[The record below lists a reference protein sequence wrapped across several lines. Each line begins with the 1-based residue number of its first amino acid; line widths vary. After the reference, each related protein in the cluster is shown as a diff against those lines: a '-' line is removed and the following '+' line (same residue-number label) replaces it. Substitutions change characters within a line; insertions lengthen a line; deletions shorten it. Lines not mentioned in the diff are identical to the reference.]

1 MAAEQKDRH
10 QTIDAARRNWQA
22 EVETAQTYRDLA
34 ERERDEKRKGILL
47 RMAEAEERHAHR
59 WEATLKDLGAEAPV
73 YRDTIGRRLNRWWNK
88 IAGAEIA
95 IRRMEATEE
104 RHEAEFRDQAERAF
118 AGEQDVQEFLRKS
131 AIEEKAHARVLST
144 MVPSVNPRTA
154 LDKILK
160 RERWH
165 GRGGSWVA
173 DAIYGANDGL
183 GAVFGIVSGVAGAT
197 NNQQHYVL
205 ISGLAGMLASTLSM
219 GAGAYLAAKSE
230 AEVYE
235 AEISRERAEV
245 EENPEEEIEEM
256 SLFYQLQGFTPEE
269 SQKMAERLA
278 QQPEQFVQVMA
289 QSELGLSEHRFPN
302 HWTAAFSAGVSTAIG
317 AFVPI
322 IPFFF
327 TGGLDAVIASFGI
340 SLVAHFAVGAL
351 KSLIGNSPV
360 RATLSPPGKRL
371 CCASCRQT
379 WDGDGRRWPTVEARW
394 MRHSREQSTAWPR
407 ADRPDHLERSCD
419 GRPVPFEYEPSNLPE
434 TISRRKPSGWRR
446 VFCS

>member
-1 MAAEQKDRH
+1 MAPEQKNPQ
-10 QTIDAARRNWQA
+10 QTIEVAKRNWQA

-47 RMAEAEERHAHR
+47 RMAEAEERHAQR
-59 WEATLKDLGAEAPV
+59 WEAKLRELGAQPPV
-73 YRDTIGRRLNRWWNK
+73 YNNTFARRLNRWWNR

-104 RHEAEFRDQAERAF
+104 KQEAEFHDQAERTF
-118 AGEQDVQEFLRKS
+118 AGEQEVQEFLRKS
-131 AIEEKAHARVLST
+131 ALEEKAHARALNAMAPPVS
-144 MVPSVNPRTA
+144 PRTA

-197 NNQQHYVL
+197 NNQQHYIL

-235 AEISRERAEV
+235 AEISRERTEV

-256 SLFYQLQGFTPEE
+256 SLFYQLQGFSPEE
-269 SQKMAERLA
+269 SQRMAERLA
-278 QQPEQFVQVMA
+278 ENPDQLVQAMA

-302 HWTAAFSAGVSTAIG
+302 QWTAAISAAVSTAIG
-317 AFVPI
+317 AFIPI
-322 IPFFF
+322 IPFFS
-327 TGGLDAVIASFGI
+327 GGLSAVILSFGI

-351 KSLIGNSPV
+351 KSLITIRSWW
-360 RATLSPPGKRL
+360 
-371 CCASCRQT
+371 ASGLEMT
-379 WDGDGRRWPTVEARW
+379 WIGIIVAVVTYGLGLAFG
-394 MRHSREQSTAWPR
+394 A
-407 ADRPDHLERSCD
+407 L
-419 GRPVPFEYEPSNLPE
+419 G
-434 TISRRKPSGWRR
+434 
-446 VFCS
+446 

>member
-1 MAAEQKDRH
+1 MAAERKDH
-10 QTIDAARRNWQA
+10 QHTIDAARRNWQA

-59 WEATLKDLGAEAPV
+59 WEATLKDLGAEVPV
-73 YRDTIGRRLNRWWNK
+73 YTDTIARRLNRWWNK

-104 RHEAEFRDQAERAF
+104 RHEAEFHDQAERAF
-118 AGEQDVQEFLRKS
+118 AGKKDVQEFLRKS
-131 AIEEKAHARVLST
+131 ALEEKAHARVLST
-144 MVPSVNPRTA
+144 MVPPVSPRTA

-197 NNQQHYVL
+197 NNQQHFIL

-278 QQPEQFVQVMA
+278 EQPEQFVQVMA

-302 HWTAAFSAGVSTAIG
+302 HWTAALSAGISTAIG

-327 TGGLDAVIASFGI
+327 SGGFDAVLASFGI

-351 KSLIGNSPV
+351 KSLITIRSWW
-360 RATLSPPGKRL
+360 
-371 CCASCRQT
+371 ASGLEMT
-379 WDGDGRRWPTVEARW
+379 WIGVIVAVVTYGLGLAFG
-394 MRHSREQSTAWPR
+394 A
-407 ADRPDHLERSCD
+407 L
-419 GRPVPFEYEPSNLPE
+419 G
-434 TISRRKPSGWRR
+434 
-446 VFCS
+446 

>member
-1 MAAEQKDRH
+1 MASENPSRDPKEPFVSGSRTDRRE
-10 QTIDAARRNWQA
+10 TIDVVRRNWQA
-22 EVETAQTYRDLA
+22 EVETARTYRDLA
-34 ERERDEKRKGILL
+34 ERELDERRKGVLL
-47 RMAEAEERHAHR
+47 RMAEAEERHAQR
-59 WEATLKDLGAEAPV
+59 WEKKLRDLGLEPPV
-73 YRDTIGRRLNRWWNK
+73 FKDTIVRRLNRWWNK

-104 RHEAEFRDQAERAF
+104 RQEAQFHDQAQRAL
-118 AGEQDVQEFLRKS
+118 AGEQDVQEFLRHS
-131 AIEEKAHARVLST
+131 ALEEKAHARALGA
-144 MVPSVNPRTA
+144 MVPPAGPRTA

-197 NNQQHYVL
+197 NNQQHYIL

-278 QQPEQFVQVMA
+278 EQPEQFVQAMA
-289 QSELGLSEHRFPN
+289 
-302 HWTAAFSAGVSTAIG
+302 
-317 AFVPI
+317 
-322 IPFFF
+322 
-327 TGGLDAVIASFGI
+327 
-340 SLVAHFAVGAL
+340 
-351 KSLIGNSPV
+351 
-360 RATLSPPGKRL
+360 
-371 CCASCRQT
+371 
-379 WDGDGRRWPTVEARW
+379 
-394 MRHSREQSTAWPR
+394 
-407 ADRPDHLERSCD
+407 
-419 GRPVPFEYEPSNLPE
+419 
-434 TISRRKPSGWRR
+434 
-446 VFCS
+446 

>member
-1 MAAEQKDRH
+1 MAAEEKDRH
-10 QTIDAARRNWQA
+10 QTIEVARRNWQA

-34 ERERDEKRKGILL
+34 GREQDEKRKSVLL
-47 RMAEAEERHAHR
+47 RMAEAEERHAQR
-59 WEATLKDLGAEAPV
+59 WKEKLEELGAGTPV
-73 YRDTIGRRLNRWWNK
+73 YRDTIARRFNRWWNR
-88 IAGAEIA
+88 IAGPEIA

-104 RHEAEFRDQAERAF
+104 KQEAEFHDQAERAF
-118 AGEQDVQEFLRKS
+118 VGEKDVQEFLRKS
-131 AIEEKAHARVLST
+131 AIEEKAHARALGAMAPPVS
-144 MVPSVNPRTA
+144 PRTA

-197 NNQQHYVL
+197 NNQQHYIL

-235 AEISRERAEV
+235 AEMSRERAEV

-269 SQKMAERLA
+269 SLKMAERLA
-278 QQPEQFVQVMA
+278 QQPEQFVQAMA
-289 QSELGLSEHRFPN
+289 QNELGLSQHRFPN
-302 HWTAAFSAGVSTAIG
+302 QWTSAFSAGISTAIG

-327 TGGLDAVIASFGI
+327 SGGLDAVIASFGI

-351 KSLIGNSPV
+351 KSLITIRSWW
-360 RATLSPPGKRL
+360 
-371 CCASCRQT
+371 ASGLEMT
-379 WDGDGRRWPTVEARW
+379 WIGIIVAVVTYGLGLAFG
-394 MRHSREQSTAWPR
+394 A
-407 ADRPDHLERSCD
+407 L
-419 GRPVPFEYEPSNLPE
+419 G
-434 TISRRKPSGWRR
+434 
-446 VFCS
+446 

>member
-1 MAAEQKDRH
+1 MMESESSSGDKRDEQLPHASRS
-10 QTIDAARRNWQA
+10 QETIEVVKRNWRA
-22 EVETAQTYRDLA
+22 EIETAQTYRDLA
-34 ERERDEKRKGILL
+34 KREPDTKRKGVLL
-47 RMAEAEERHAHR
+47 RMAEAEERHAQR
-59 WEATLKDLGAEAPV
+59 WEKKLRDLGVEPPV
-73 YRDTIGRRLNRWWNK
+73 LEDTIGRRLNRWWNK
-88 IAGAEIA
+88 IAGANIA
-95 IRRMEATEE
+95 IRRMEAAEE
-104 RHEAEFRDQAERAF
+104 HHEAEFREQADRAL
-118 AGEQDVQEFLRKS
+118 AREQDVQEFLRQS
-131 AIEEKAHARVLST
+131 ALEEKAHARALNA
-144 MVPSVNPRTA
+144 MAGPPSPRTA
-154 LDKILK
+154 LDAILK

-197 NNQQHYVL
+197 SNQQHFILVA
-205 ISGLAGMLASTLSM
+205 GLAGTLASTLSM

-278 QQPEQFVQVMA
+278 QQPEQFVQAMA

-302 HWTAAFSAGVSTAIG
+302 QWTAALSAGISTAIG
-317 AFVPI
+317 AFIPI

-327 TGGLDAVIASFGI
+327 SGGVEAVMISFGI

-351 KSLIGNSPV
+351 KSLITIRSWW
-360 RATLSPPGKRL
+360 
-371 CCASCRQT
+371 ASGLEMT
-379 WDGDGRRWPTVEARW
+379 WIGVIVAVVTYGLGLAFG
-394 MRHSREQSTAWPR
+394 A
-407 ADRPDHLERSCD
+407 L
-419 GRPVPFEYEPSNLPE
+419 G
-434 TISRRKPSGWRR
+434 
-446 VFCS
+446 

>member
-1 MAAEQKDRH
+1 MSSGNPSHESEDRQLRPASRGSRTE
-10 QTIDAARRNWQA
+10 QTIEVVKRNWRA
-22 EVETAQTYRDLA
+22 EMETAQTYRDLA
-34 ERERDEKRKGILL
+34 GRERDEKRKGVLL
-47 RMAEAEERHAHR
+47 RMAEAEERHAER
-59 WEATLKDLGAEAPV
+59 WERKLRDLGVERPIL
-73 YRDTIGRRLNRWWNK
+73 RDTIGRRLNRWWNK

-104 RHEAEFRDQAERAF
+104 RQEAEFHDQAERAL
-118 AGEQDVQEFLRKS
+118 AGEQDVHEFLRKS
-131 AIEEKAHARVLST
+131 ALEEKAHARALSA
-144 MVPSVNPRTA
+144 MAPAASPRTS

-197 NNQQHYVL
+197 NNQQHYIL

-269 SQKMAERLA
+269 SQRMAERLA
-278 QQPEQFVQVMA
+278 EQPEQFVQAMA

-302 HWTAAFSAGVSTAIG
+302 HWTAAFSAGISTAIG

-327 TGGLDAVIASFGI
+327 SGGFDAVIASFGI
-340 SLVAHFAVGAL
+340 SLIAHFAVGAL
-351 KSLIGNSPV
+351 KSLITIRSWW
-360 RATLSPPGKRL
+360 
-371 CCASCRQT
+371 ASGLEMT
-379 WDGDGRRWPTVEARW
+379 WIGVIVAVVTYSLGLAF
-394 MRHSREQSTAWPR
+394 SSLG
-407 ADRPDHLERSCD
+407 LEK
-419 GRPVPFEYEPSNLPE
+419 
-434 TISRRKPSGWRR
+434 T
-446 VFCS
+446 